1 VTAHRGAIA
10 ALIAASFL
18 FGVTFVVVKEAVAEF
33 PPIAFVGWRFALG
46 AVALLVLSFPT
57 RRALWRDGAVAG
69 LFLFAGYA
77 LQTAG
82 LTLTDATNSA
92 LITGLYVVLTP
103 LLVAARRRRPP
114 SPVVAVG
121 VVFAFVGM
129 SLLTF
134 EDGVRLG
141 GGDLLTLGCAGG
153 FAAHIV
159 FLSRVAHR
167 HPVVPLTAV
176 QLSVTAALGLVV
188 SLPLEGPSLP
198 RGSQWTAIA
207 LTGLGVSA
215 LAFLLQVWAQTRLG
229 PARTAVI
236 LALEPVFGVAT
247 AAVVLG
253 ERLRPAGWIG
263 AAMIVGAIQLVVT
276 RAGSEDT
283 IEAEAITA
291 AH

>member
-1 VTAHRGAIA
+1 MTGHRGAVA
-10 ALIAASFL
+10 ALAVASFL
-18 FGVTFVVVKEAVAEF
+18 FGVTFVVVKEAVASF

-46 AVALLVLSFPT
+46 AVALLVLAFPT
-57 RRALWRDGAVAG
+57 RRALWRDGAMAG

-82 LTLTDATNSA
+82 LTLTNATNSA

-103 LLVAARRRRPP
+103 LLAAAWHRRPP
-114 SPVVAVG
+114 SPVVLVG
-121 VVFAFVGM
+121 VVAAFVGM
-129 SLLTF
+129 SLLTLD
-134 EDGVRLG
+134 EGVRLG
-141 GGDLLTLGCAGG
+141 AGDLLTLGCAVGYSL
-153 FAAHIV
+153 HIV

-176 QLSVTAALGLVV
+176 QLAVTAALGLAVSVV
-188 SLPLEGPSLP
+188 VEGPTLP
-198 RGSQWTAIA
+198 RGGQWTAIA

-229 PARTAVI
+229 PSRTAVI
-236 LALEPVFGVAT
+236 LALEPVFAVAT

-253 ERLRPAGWIG
+253 ERLLPAGWIG

-276 RAGSEDT
+276 RVGDDDT
-283 IEAEAITA
+283 LEAEAVSA